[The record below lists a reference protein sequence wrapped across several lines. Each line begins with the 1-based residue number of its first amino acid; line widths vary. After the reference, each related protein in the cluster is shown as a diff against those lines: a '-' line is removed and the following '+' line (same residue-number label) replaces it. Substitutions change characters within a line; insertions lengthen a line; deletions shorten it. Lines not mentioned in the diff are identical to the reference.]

1 MCGSEVD
8 DSEQKKRGAGKTT
21 SLNAIPTGA
30 QKQEYTYSIYPQ
42 SPNSQSG
49 SLSTTYQTQIPNS
62 FYPTQGSNQY
72 YSTPNSAPDTNSAY
86 PAQPQ
91 INLIPPP
98 SSSQFVPLNF
108 VPNPGYQTKYQILP
122 TKSQNGNIQIALI
135 PQQQAYQAP
144 SFLQYPQLYP
154 QPTQQI
160 NPQQSPL
167 ISSIHSQGQYNAAP
181 NYQLPLGNP
190 YLGNPYLGQ
199 PSSML
204 LLAQPNP
211 SLYNNFLYQNP
222 LQNLYNYYPT
232 NTQTKYALY
241 GQTQPST
248 EYEKGPVSQTIPKED
263 NEIVSSSH
271 NTEYITPS
279 ENANYKNAYTSARS
293 ASYSKL

>member
-1 MCGSEVD
+1 MHGSEVD

-21 SLNAIPTGA
+21 TLNAIPTGA

-49 SLSTTYQTQIPNS
+49 PLSPSYQTQVSNS
-62 FYPTQGSNQY
+62 FYPTHGSSQY
-72 YSTPNSAPDTNSAY
+72 YSTPNSAPDTNPTY

-91 INLIPPP
+91 INLIPPA

-108 VPNPGYQTKYQILP
+108 VPNPGYQTKYQIVP

-144 SFLQYPQLYP
+144 SFLQYPQLFS

-160 NPQQSPL
+160 SPQQSPL
-167 ISSIHSQGQYNAAP
+167 ISSIPSQGQYNAAP
-181 NYQLPLGNP
+181 NYQPLS
-190 YLGNPYLGQ
+190 LGNPYLGQ
-199 PSSML
+199 PSTML

-222 LQNLYNYYPT
+222 LQSLYNYYPT
-232 NTQTKYALY
+232 NTQTKY
-241 GQTQPST
+241 GQSQPSI
-248 EYEKGPVSQTIPKED
+248 EYEKGPLSPTIPKED
-263 NEIVSSSH
+263 NEIVSSTH

-279 ENANYKNAYTSARS
+279 ENANYKNAYTSTRS